1 MIDYRMRLEAMGKTK
16 RDRIIHNAKRMTQ
29 KFAIR
34 NPAYKSV
41 TIDGTDDNL
50 IIISTQTVSTKTI
63 EALPSRDFKIGSIV
77 FWNGS
82 HWLITKRDAESDI
95 TVRGEIEQC
104 NRQIRWQ
111 NPSTKEIHE
120 RWCVVDKPYF
130 SNLESN
136 ATSTESKRE
145 FKIQLPYDNESA
157 LLDVD
162 KRFMLEIIGKTPR
175 TYRLTSVDSMT
186 ERYDYNGEASGFLVI
201 NVEQDAYNPQTDNS
215 ELMICDYVTDN
226 STSAPAEREI
236 FYTGTKEIKA
246 GGPHKKFVATLNE
259 VKDPTVTW
267 SIDMDDNLK
276 QYKELI
282 SVNTSGGELLIK
294 TPNNTSLYYGVIRI
308 TATFTDGFI
317 AKLDT
322 SIVPLV

>member
-29 KFAIR
+29 KFAIH

-41 TIDGTDDNL
+41 TIDDTDDNL
-50 IIISTQTVSTKTI
+50 IIISTQAVSTKTI
-63 EALPSRDFKIGSIV
+63 EALPFRDFKIGSIV

-201 NVEQDAYNPQTDNS
+201 NVEQDAYNPKTDNS

-236 FYTGTKEIKA
+236 FYRGTKEIKA
-246 GGPHKKFVATLNE
+246 GGPHKKFVATLNG
-259 VKDPTVTW
+259 VKDPAVTW

>member
-29 KFAIR
+29 KFAIHT
-34 NPAYKSV
+34 PAYKSV

-215 ELMICDYVTDN
+215 ELMV
-226 STSAPAEREI
+226 
-236 FYTGTKEIKA
+236 
-246 GGPHKKFVATLNE
+246 
-259 VKDPTVTW
+259 
-267 SIDMDDNLK
+267 
-276 QYKELI
+276 
-282 SVNTSGGELLIK
+282 
-294 TPNNTSLYYGVIRI
+294 SLM
-308 TATFTDGFI
+308 
-317 AKLDT
+317 L
-322 SIVPLV
+322 

>member
-1 MIDYRMRLEAMGKTK
+1 M
-16 RDRIIHNAKRMTQ
+16 
-29 KFAIR
+29 
-34 NPAYKSV
+34 
-41 TIDGTDDNL
+41 
-50 IIISTQTVSTKTI
+50 
-63 EALPSRDFKIGSIV
+63 
-77 FWNGS
+77 
-82 HWLITKRDAESDI
+82 
-95 TVRGEIEQC
+95 
-104 NRQIRWQ
+104 
-111 NPSTKEIHE
+111 
-120 RWCVVDKPYF
+120 VDKPYF

-201 NVEQDAYNPQTDNS
+201 NVEQDAYNPKTDNS

-226 STSAPAEREI
+226 STSAQAEREI
-236 FYTGTKEIKA
+236 FYRGTKEIKA
-246 GGPHKKFVATLNE
+246 GGPHKKFVATLNG

-267 SIDMDDNLK
+267 SINMDDNLK

-282 SVNTSGGELLIK
+282 SVNTSDGELLIK

-317 AKLDT
+317 AELDT